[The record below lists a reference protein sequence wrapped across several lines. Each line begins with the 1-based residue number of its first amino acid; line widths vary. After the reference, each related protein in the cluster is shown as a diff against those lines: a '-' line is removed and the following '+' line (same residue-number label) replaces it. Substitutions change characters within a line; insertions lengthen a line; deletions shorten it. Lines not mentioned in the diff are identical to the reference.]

1 MTNKNV
7 AKMPKKSSEKGGE
20 NCTENKRGKMQK
32 NRPPPLPLSDR
43 QSVAC
48 HWAGKNC
55 HLSI

>member
-7 AKMPKKSSEKGGE
+7 AKMPKKAEMQCKKKIALKIKGE
-20 NCTENKRGKMQK
+20 EPKSR
-32 NRPPPLPLSDR
+32 PPLPLTDS